1 MTAPR
6 LLAGL
11 HEVAD
16 RYDAL
21 LCDVWGVV
29 HNGRTPFAQGCAA
42 LARFKAT
49 QAPVVL
55 ISNSPR
61 PGEDVVLQLD
71 ALGVPRDAWT
81 SVVTSGDATREELRA
96 RAPGPAWA
104 LGPMR
109 DAPLYDG
116 TGIRFAEVPEEA
128 AFVSCTGLFD
138 DEIETPDDFRERLR
152 TCVDRGLV
160 MVCANPDRIVQRGGK
175 TIFCAGALADVYAEY
190 GGEVVMAGKPS
201 CSDLRPRL
209 CKEVGATARPRA
221 SKSPARLLALG
232 DGLRTDVEGA
242 NAQGLDVLFTAASG
256 VHAGEVRGA
265 DGGAIAGACRGAAGQ
280 RRRANATYVMAEL
293 AW

>member
-1 MTAPR
+1 MILPR
-6 LLAGL
+6 LLTGL
-11 HEVAD
+11 QEVAAD
-16 RYDAL
+16 YDAL

-29 HNGRTPFAQGCAA
+29 HNGRAPFADGCAA
-42 LARFKAT
+42 LARFKAGNG
-49 QAPVVL
+49 PVVL

-61 PGEDVVLQLD
+61 PGGDVVLQLE
-71 ALGVPRDAWT
+71 ALGVPGEAWT
-81 SVVTSGDATREELRA
+81 SVVTSGDATRDELRA

-152 TCVDRGLV
+152 ICVDRGLV

-175 TIFCAGALADVYAEY
+175 TIFCAGALADVYLEF
-190 GGEVVMAGKPS
+190 GGEVVMAGKP
-201 CSDLRPRL
+201 CAPIYQRAYAEAERLLGRDIPR
-209 CKEVGATARPRA
+209 G
-221 SKSPARLLALG
+221 RLLAIG

-242 NAQGLDVLFTAASG
+242 NGQGLDVLFTAASG
-256 VHAGEVRGA
+256 VHAAEVLGPDGA
-265 DGGAIAGACRGAAGQ
+265 LSLARTQALLDTVGAHAA
-280 RRRANATYVMAEL
+280 YVMAEL

>member
-1 MTAPR
+1 MTTPPA
-6 LLAGL
+6 LLTGL
-11 HEVAD
+11 HEVAH

-29 HNGRTPFAQGCAA
+29 HDGRTPFAEGCAA
-42 LARFKAT
+42 LARFRAEHG
-49 QAPVVL
+49 PVVL

-61 PGEDVVLQLD
+61 PGPDVVLQLD
-71 ALGVPRDAWT
+71 ALGVPRGAWT
-81 SVVTSGDATREELRA
+81 SIVTSGDATADELRA

-104 LGPMR
+104 VGPMR

-116 TGIRFAEVPEEA
+116 TGIKFAEVPEEA

-175 TIFCAGALADVYAEY
+175 TIFCAGALADVYVEF
-190 GGEVVMAGKPS
+190 GGEVVMAGKPYAPIYQ
-201 CSDLRPRL
+201 RTYA
-209 CKEVGATARPRA
+209 EA
-221 SKSPARLLALG
+221 ARLLGREVPRVRLLAIG

-242 NAQGLDVLFTAASG
+242 NGQGLDVLFTAASG
-256 VHAGEVRGA
+256 VHAAEVLGA
-265 DGGAIAGACRGAAGQ
+265 ESGLSLERTQALLDTAGAH
-280 RRRANATYVMAEL
+280 ATYVMAEL

>member
-1 MTAPR
+1 MTTPPA
-6 LLAGL
+6 LLTGL
-11 HEVAD
+11 HAVAS

-29 HNGRTPFAQGCAA
+29 HDGRVPFADGCAA
-42 LARFKAT
+42 LARFRAEHG
-49 QAPVVL
+49 PVVL

-61 PGEDVVLQLD
+61 PGQDVVLQLD
-71 ALGVPRDAWT
+71 ALGVPSEAWT

-138 DEIETPDDFRERLR
+138 DDVETPDDFRERLR
-152 TCVDRGLV
+152 ICVDRGLV
-160 MVCANPDRIVQRGGK
+160 MVCANPDRVVQRGGK
-175 TIFCAGALADVYAEY
+175 TIFCAGALADVYVEF
-190 GGEVVMAGKPS
+190 GGEVVMAGKPYAPIYQRAYAEAAR
-201 CSDLRPRL
+201 LLGHEAPR
-209 CKEVGATARPRA
+209 
-221 SKSPARLLALG
+221 ARLLAIG

-242 NAQGLDVLFTAASG
+242 NGQGLDVLFTAASG
-256 VHAGEVRGA
+256 VHGREVLDA
-265 DGGAIAGACRGAAGQ
+265 DGALSIARTHALLDTVGAHV
-280 RRRANATYVMAEL
+280 TYVMAEL

>member
-6 LLAGL
+6 LLTGL
-11 HEVAD
+11 HEVAPH
-16 RYDAL
+16 YDAL

-29 HNGRTPFAQGCAA
+29 HNGRAPFADGCAA
-42 LARFKAT
+42 LARFKAGRG
-49 QAPVVL
+49 PVVL

-61 PGEDVVLQLD
+61 PSEDVVLQLD
-71 ALGVPRDAWT
+71 ALGVPREAWT

-116 TGIRFAEVPEEA
+116 TGMRFAEVPEEA
-128 AFVSCTGLFD
+128 SFVSCTGLFD

-152 TCVDRGLV
+152 ICVDRGLV

-175 TIFCAGALADVYAEY
+175 TIFCAGALADVYLEF
-190 GGEVVMAGKPS
+190 GGEVIMAGKP
-201 CSDLRPRL
+201 CAPIYHRTYAEADRLLGHEVPR
-209 CKEVGATARPRA
+209 
-221 SKSPARLLALG
+221 ARLLAIG

-256 VHAGEVRGA
+256 VHAAEVLQAEGA
-265 DGGAIAGACRGAAGQ
+265 LSLERTQALLDTVGAH
-280 RRRANATYVMAEL
+280 ATYVMAEL

>member
-1 MTAPR
+1 MTTPPA
-6 LLAGL
+6 LLTGL
-11 HEVAD
+11 HAVAS

-29 HNGRTPFAQGCAA
+29 HDGRVPFADGCAA
-42 LARFKAT
+42 LARFRAEHG
-49 QAPVVL
+49 PVVL

-61 PGEDVVLQLD
+61 PGQDVVLQLD
-71 ALGVPRDAWT
+71 ALGVPSEAWT
-81 SVVTSGDATREELRA
+81 SVVTSGDATREELRT

-138 DEIETPDDFRERLR
+138 DDVETPDDFRERLR
-152 TCVDRGLV
+152 ICVDRGLV
-160 MVCANPDRIVQRGGK
+160 MVCANPDRVVQRGGK
-175 TIFCAGALADVYAEY
+175 TIFCAGALADVYVEF
-190 GGEVVMAGKPS
+190 GGEVVMAGKPYAPIYQ
-201 CSDLRPRL
+201 RAYA
-209 CKEVGATARPRA
+209 ETARLLGHEVPR
-221 SKSPARLLALG
+221 ARLLAIG

-242 NAQGLDVLFTAASG
+242 NGQGLDVLFTAASG
-256 VHAGEVRGA
+256 VHGREVLDA
-265 DGGAIAGACRGAAGQ
+265 DGALSIARTHALLDTVGAHV
-280 RRRANATYVMAEL
+280 TYVMAEL

>member
-1 MTAPR
+1 MIPAPV
-6 LLAGL
+6 LLTGL
-11 HEVAD
+11 HQVAE

-29 HNGRTPFAQGCAA
+29 HDGRTPFVDGCAA
-42 LARFKAT
+42 LARFRAERG
-49 QAPVVL
+49 PVVL

-61 PGEDVVLQLD
+61 PSEDVALQLD

-81 SVVTSGDATREELRA
+81 SLVTSGDATREELRA

-116 TGIRFAEVPEEA
+116 TGIKFAEVPEEA

-138 DEIETPDDFRERLR
+138 DEIETPADFRERLR

-160 MVCANPDRIVQRGGK
+160 MVCANPDRIVQRGDK
-175 TIFCAGALADVYAEY
+175 TIYCAGALADVYVEF
-190 GGEVVMAGKPS
+190 GGEVVMSGKPYAPIYQRAYAEAARR
-201 CSDLRPRL
+201 LGREVPRPRL
-209 CKEVGATARPRA
+209 
-221 SKSPARLLALG
+221 LAVG

-256 VHAGEVRGA
+256 VHAADVLDA
-265 DGGAIAGACRGAAGQ
+265 DGALSMARTQALLDTVGAQ
-280 RRRANATYVMAEL
+280 ATYVMAEL

>member
-1 MTAPR
+1 MTAPE
-6 LLAGL
+6 LLTGL
-11 HEVAD
+11 HAVAS

-21 LCDVWGVV
+21 LCDIWGVV
-29 HNGRTPFAQGCAA
+29 HDGRVPFADGCAA
-42 LARFKAT
+42 LARFKASHG
-49 QAPVVL
+49 PVVL

-61 PGEDVVLQLD
+61 PGGDVVLQLE

-81 SVVTSGDATREELRA
+81 SVVTSGDATRDELRA

-160 MVCANPDRIVQRGGK
+160 MVCANPDRIVQRGAK
-175 TIFCAGALADVYAEY
+175 TIFCAGALADVYVEL
-190 GGEVVMAGKPS
+190 GGEVVMAGKPYAPIYQRAYAEGS
-201 CSDLRPRL
+201 RLLGRKVPR
-209 CKEVGATARPRA
+209 
-221 SKSPARLLALG
+221 ARLLAIG

-242 NAQGLDVLFTAASG
+242 NGQGLDVLFTAASG
-256 VHAGEVRGA
+256 VHAAEVLGA
-265 DGGAIAGACRGAAGQ
+265 DGALSLARTQVLLDTVGAR
-280 RRRANATYVMAEL
+280 ATYVMAEL

>member
-1 MTAPR
+1 MTTPPA
-6 LLAGL
+6 LLTGL
-11 HEVAD
+11 HAVAS
-16 RYDAL
+16 RYDSL

-29 HNGRTPFAQGCAA
+29 HDGRVPFADGCAA
-42 LARFKAT
+42 LARFRAEHG
-49 QAPVVL
+49 PVVL

-61 PGEDVVLQLD
+61 PGQDVVLQLD
-71 ALGVPRDAWT
+71 ALGVPSEAWT

-138 DEIETPDDFRERLR
+138 DDVETPDDFRERLR
-152 TCVDRGLV
+152 ICVDRGLV
-160 MVCANPDRIVQRGGK
+160 MVCANPDRVVQRGGK
-175 TIFCAGALADVYAEY
+175 TIFCAGALADVYVEF
-190 GGEVVMAGKPS
+190 GGEVVMAGKPYAPIYQRAYAEAAR
-201 CSDLRPRL
+201 LLGHEAPR
-209 CKEVGATARPRA
+209 
-221 SKSPARLLALG
+221 ARLLAIG

-242 NAQGLDVLFTAASG
+242 NGQGLDVLFTAASG
-256 VHAGEVRGA
+256 VHGRDVLDA
-265 DGGAIAGACRGAAGQ
+265 DGALSIGRTQALLDTVGAH
-280 RRRANATYVMAEL
+280 ATYVMAEL

>member
-1 MTAPR
+1 MTTPPA
-6 LLAGL
+6 LLTGL
-11 HEVAD
+11 HAVAS

-29 HNGRTPFAQGCAA
+29 HDGRVPFADGCAA
-42 LARFKAT
+42 LARFRAEHG
-49 QAPVVL
+49 PVVL

-61 PGEDVVLQLD
+61 PGQDVVLQLD
-71 ALGVPRDAWT
+71 ALGVPSEAWT
-81 SVVTSGDATREELRA
+81 SVVTSGDATREELRT

-138 DEIETPDDFRERLR
+138 DDVETPDDFRERLR
-152 TCVDRGLV
+152 ICVDRGLV
-160 MVCANPDRIVQRGGK
+160 MVCANPDRVVQRGGK
-175 TIFCAGALADVYAEY
+175 TIFCAGALADVYVEF
-190 GGEVVMAGKPS
+190 GGEVVMAGKPYAPIYQRAYAEAAR
-201 CSDLRPRL
+201 LLGHEAPR
-209 CKEVGATARPRA
+209 
-221 SKSPARLLALG
+221 ARLLAIG

-242 NAQGLDVLFTAASG
+242 NGQGLDVLFTAASG
-256 VHAGEVRGA
+256 VHGREVLDA
-265 DGGAIAGACRGAAGQ
+265 DGALSIARTHALLDTVGAHV
-280 RRRANATYVMAEL
+280 TYVMAEL

>member
-1 MTAPR
+1 MTPPR
-6 LLAGL
+6 LLDGL
-11 HEVAD
+11 HEVASG
-16 RYDAL
+16 YDAL

-29 HNGRTPFAQGCAA
+29 HNGRVPFADGCAA
-42 LARFKAT
+42 LARFKAGHG
-49 QAPVVL
+49 PVVL

-61 PGEDVVLQLD
+61 PGDDVVLQLD
-71 ALGVPRDAWT
+71 ALGVPREAWT

-138 DEIETPDDFRERLR
+138 DDVETPDDFRERLR
-152 TCVDRGLV
+152 ICVDRGLV

-175 TIFCAGALADVYAEY
+175 TIFCAGALADVYLEF
-190 GGEVVMAGKPS
+190 GGEVVMAGKPYAPIYQRTYAEAARLLGR
-201 CSDLRPRL
+201 DVPR
-209 CKEVGATARPRA
+209 
-221 SKSPARLLALG
+221 ARLLAIG

-256 VHAGEVRGA
+256 VHASEVLEA
-265 DGGAIAGACRGAAGQ
+265 DGVLSLARTQALLDTVGARAA
-280 RRRANATYVMAEL
+280 YVMAEL

>member
-1 MTAPR
+1 MPSPKLVT
-6 LLAGL
+6 GL
-11 HEVAD
+11 HAVAPG
-16 RYDAL
+16 YDAL

-29 HNGRTPFAQGCAA
+29 HDGRAPFFEGCAA
-42 LARFKAT
+42 LTRFKAERG
-49 QAPVVL
+49 PVVL

-61 PGEDVVLQLD
+61 PGPDVVLQLD
-71 ALGVPRDAWT
+71 ALGVPRGAWT
-81 SVVTSGDATREELRA
+81 SVVTSGDATRGELKA

-138 DEIETPDDFRERLR
+138 DDVETPDDFRERLR

-160 MVCANPDRIVQRGGK
+160 MVCANPDRVVQRGGK
-175 TIFCAGALADVYAEY
+175 TIFCAGALADVYLEF
-190 GGEVVMAGKPS
+190 GGEVVMAGKPYAPIYQRAYAEAAR
-201 CSDLRPRL
+201 LRGRDVPR
-209 CKEVGATARPRA
+209 
-221 SKSPARLLALG
+221 ARLLAIG

-242 NAQGLDVLFTAASG
+242 NGQGLDVLFTAGSG
-256 VHAGEVRGA
+256 VHGRDVLDA
-265 DGGAIAGACRGAAGQ
+265 DGALSIGRTQALLDTVGAH
-280 RRRANATYVMAEL
+280 ATYVMAEL

>member
-1 MTAPR
+1 MTSPE

-11 HEVAD
+11 ASVAP

-21 LCDVWGVV
+21 LCDIWGVV
-29 HNGRTPFAQGCAA
+29 HNGRVPFADGCAA
-42 LARFKAT
+42 LARFKADHG
-49 QAPVVL
+49 PVVL

-61 PGEDVVLQLD
+61 PGPDVVLQLD
-71 ALGVPRDAWT
+71 ALNVPRDAWT

-116 TGIRFAEVPEEA
+116 TGLQFAEVPEEA

-138 DEIETPDDFRERLR
+138 DEVETPDDFRERLR

-160 MVCANPDRIVQRGGK
+160 MICANPDRVVQRGGK
-175 TIFCAGALADVYAEY
+175 TIFCAGALADVYAEF
-190 GGEVVMAGKPS
+190 GGEVVMAGKPYAPIYQRAYAEVAR
-201 CSDLRPRL
+201 LIGQEVPR
-209 CKEVGATARPRA
+209 
-221 SKSPARLLALG
+221 ARLLAIG

-256 VHAGEVRGA
+256 VHAAEVRQA
-265 DGGAIAGACRGAAGQ
+265 GGALSLDRIQALLDAVGAQAS
-280 RRRANATYVMAEL
+280 YVMAEL

>member
-1 MTAPR
+1 MTTPPA
-6 LLAGL
+6 LLTGL
-11 HEVAD
+11 HDIAH

-29 HNGRTPFAQGCAA
+29 HDGRVPFAEGCAA
-42 LARFKAT
+42 LARFKAERG
-49 QAPVVL
+49 PVVL

-61 PGEDVVLQLD
+61 PGPDVVLQLD
-71 ALGVPRDAWT
+71 ALGVPREAWT

-152 TCVDRGLV
+152 ICVDRGLV
-160 MVCANPDRIVQRGGK
+160 MVCANPDRIVQRGGR
-175 TIFCAGALADVYAEY
+175 TIFCAGALADVYVEF
-190 GGEVVMAGKPS
+190 GGEVVMAGKPYAPIYRRS
-201 CSDLRPRL
+201 YAEAARL
-209 CKEVGATARPRA
+209 LGREPDR
-221 SKSPARLLALG
+221 ARLLAIG

-242 NAQGLDVLFTAASG
+242 NGQGLDVLFTAASG
-256 VHAGEVRGA
+256 VHATEVLAA
-265 DGGAIAGACRGAAGQ
+265 DGALSLARTQALLDSVGAHAA
-280 RRRANATYVMAEL
+280 YVMAEL

>member
-1 MTAPR
+1 MTTPPA
-6 LLAGL
+6 LLTGL
-11 HEVAD
+11 HAVAS

-29 HNGRTPFAQGCAA
+29 HDGRVPFADGCAA
-42 LARFKAT
+42 LARFRAEHG
-49 QAPVVL
+49 PVVL

-61 PGEDVVLQLD
+61 PGQDVVLQLD
-71 ALGVPRDAWT
+71 ALGVPSEAWT
-81 SVVTSGDATREELRA
+81 SVVTSGDATREELRT

-138 DEIETPDDFRERLR
+138 DDVETPDDFRERLR
-152 TCVDRGLV
+152 ICVDRGLV
-160 MVCANPDRIVQRGGK
+160 MVCANPDRVVQRGGK
-175 TIFCAGALADVYAEY
+175 TIFCAGALADVYVEF
-190 GGEVVMAGKPS
+190 GGEVVMAGKPYPPIYQRAYAEAAR
-201 CSDLRPRL
+201 LLGHEVPR
-209 CKEVGATARPRA
+209 
-221 SKSPARLLALG
+221 ARLLAIG

-242 NAQGLDVLFTAASG
+242 NGQGLDVLFTAASG
-256 VHAGEVRGA
+256 VHGREVLDA
-265 DGGAIAGACRGAAGQ
+265 DGALSIARTHALLDTVGAHV
-280 RRRANATYVMAEL
+280 TYVMAEL